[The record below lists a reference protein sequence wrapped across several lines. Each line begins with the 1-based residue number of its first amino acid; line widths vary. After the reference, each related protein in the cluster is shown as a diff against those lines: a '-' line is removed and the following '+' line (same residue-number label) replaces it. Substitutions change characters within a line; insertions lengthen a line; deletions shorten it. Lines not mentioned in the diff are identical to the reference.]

1 MSKLI
6 PKSTGGKIY
15 VIILITFTLYNTYA
29 NLSLFSDVK
38 ASVGE
43 YVFLVIANYVLL
55 YIFPSALYEGLGSLF
70 KRFGGSSKK
79 KKGQSE

>member
-6 PKSTGGKIY
+6 PKTTGGKIY
-15 VIILITFTLYNTYA
+15 VIVLIVFTVYNAYTSA
-29 NLSLFSDVK
+29 SSSLKV
-38 ASVGE
+38 SVGE
-43 YVFLVIANYVLL
+43 YIFLVIVNYVLF

-79 KKGQSE
+79 KNGQSE

>member
-15 VIILITFTLYNTYA
+15 VIILIAFTVYNTYTTMP
-29 NLSLFSDVK
+29 LFSDVK
-38 ASVGE
+38 ASLGE
-43 YVFLVIANYVLL
+43 YVFLVIGNYVLF

-70 KRFGGSSKK
+70 RRLGGSSKK
-79 KKGQSE
+79 KNGQSE

>member
-1 MSKLI
+1 MNKLI

-15 VIILITFTLYNTYA
+15 VSILIVFTVYNTYTSA
-29 NLSLFSDVK
+29 SLFSGVK

-43 YVFLVIANYVLL
+43 YLFLVIANYVLF